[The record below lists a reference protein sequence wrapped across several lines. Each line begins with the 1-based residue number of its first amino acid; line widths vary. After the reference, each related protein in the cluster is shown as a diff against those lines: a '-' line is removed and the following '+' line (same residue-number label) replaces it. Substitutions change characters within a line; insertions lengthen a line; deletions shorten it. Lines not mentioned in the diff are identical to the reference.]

1 MYTSRERK
9 NVCHSQK
16 EKGLE
21 TEPGGD
27 TKYRK
32 KWRKRNK
39 QQRLGRYGQK
49 VRGFSGRHGVLE
61 VTGDIFFLF
70 FFNFF

>member
-1 MYTSRERK
+1 MCVIVRRK
-9 NVCHSQK
+9 
-16 EKGLE
+16 KGLKQNLVG
-21 TEPGGD
+21 TP
-27 TKYRK
+27 KYRK

-61 VTGDIFFLF
+61 VTGDVYFSFLF
-70 FFNFF
+70 